1 MHPWAHSSQGRCD
14 LPGVPQRRLWQSQVA
29 LSLCSEAWAAGGT
42 WGQQPQS
49 CGGAEGQRREA
60 SKRRTLRLCRLS
72 SAEERFFSPPSLVP
86 PLICLG
92 QLRAGLQPPQ
102 VAAGISGQASLAS
115 GSSSGAALRKNA
127 ADIARNYLPTH
138 KARGGRVQT
147 MEKWAETA
155 GPAGLGWAHCGCGEP
170 WGQEG
175 GGGPASTCLLGAPAQ
190 ASPLCAADLPTIK
203 RAGWAGCS
211 REPAA

>member
-60 SKRRTLRLCRLS
+60 SRRRTLWLCRLS

-86 PLICLG
+86 PLICPG

-115 GSSSGAALRKNA
+115 GSSSGAALRMQLTSHGITSPHTRQEGAECRPWKSGPRRL
-127 ADIARNYLPTH
+127 ARR
-138 KARGGRVQT
+138 A
-147 MEKWAETA
+147 W
-155 GPAGLGWAHCGCGEP
+155 AGLTVDVGSPGARRV
-170 WGQEG
+170 EG
-175 GGGPASTCLLGAPAQ
+175 VLLPPVCWVLLPRP
-190 ASPLCAADLPTIK
+190 PLSVQRTSQL
-203 RAGWAGCS
+203 
-211 REPAA
+211 